1 MFYKA
6 IGFVVWKFASAYVR
20 QRYGRSLRAV
30 ALVAGIA
37 SILAAAYLATRS
49 GDED

>member
-20 QRYGRSLRAV
+20 ERYGRQLRV
-30 ALVAGIA
+30 AALLGVA
-37 SILAAAYLATRS
+37 SILAGYIATRS
-49 GDED
+49 RSS

>member
-6 IGFVVWKFASAYVR
+6 IGFVIWKFASAYVR
-20 QRYGRSLRAV
+20 QRYGRALRV

-37 SILAAAYLATRS
+37 SILAAGYLAQRS
-49 GDED
+49 GDES